1 MTQKTEINSQAEF
14 SQAIETLMNNEET
27 RTALLEKLMEIC
39 PGSAEVELAH
49 KYFTNSKFEAALNN
63 HIWQQ
68 VS

>member
-1 MTQKTEINSQAEF
+1 MNNEINNQAEF

-27 RTALLEKLMEIC
+27 RTALLTKLMEVC
-39 PGSAEVELAH
+39 PDVAEVELAH
-49 KYFTNSKFEAALNN
+49 KYFTNPKFEAALNN